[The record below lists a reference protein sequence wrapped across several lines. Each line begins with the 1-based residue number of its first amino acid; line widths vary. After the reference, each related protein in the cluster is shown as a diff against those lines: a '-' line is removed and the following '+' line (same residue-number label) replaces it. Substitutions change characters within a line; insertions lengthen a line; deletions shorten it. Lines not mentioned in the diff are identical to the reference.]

1 MYDMSQ
7 RNQKLVIFQKM
18 KLVFIFLFLVINS
31 AFASELVLTGTVI
44 SNNQKMIPARYM
56 GYVKKINFEV
66 GDSVKREDTLFE
78 LESAEFDILESQAD
92 LALEQAKL
100 MVNVYENR
108 KSSLQKEKRKLD
120 KEKKLYSK
128 QDFKMNMDDIS
139 EAADNISASLES
151 AQILVKEASEKTKQF
166 ASVMGYLKIKAPNDG
181 ILVDKKIRV
190 GDMVAP
196 GMLTMI
202 IVDMDNLEIE
212 AEVAE
217 SDLKYVRR
225 NKVIKMTIPSLNYK
239 ASGYIK
245 AIVPSANPMAHTFKI
260 RVHFEK
266 KNDMIFPGMYAK
278 VFVDLTNE
286 ISSKLN

>member
-1 MYDMSQ
+1 MKYLLA
-7 RNQKLVIFQKM
+7 LV
-18 KLVFIFLFLVINS
+18 LTALAL
-31 AFASELVLTGTVI
+31 AASDLVLTGTVI

-56 GYVKKINFEV
+56 GYVKKVHFEV
-66 GDSVKREDTLFE
+66 GDMVEREDTLFE

-100 MVNVYENR
+100 MVDVYQTRLNIL
-108 KSSLQKEKRKLD
+108 KKNKRKLKRD
-120 KEKKLYSK
+120 RKMMSP
-128 QDFKMNMDDIS
+128 QNFKNDLSDMSDSIN
-139 EAADNISASLES
+139 NVSASIES
-151 AQILVKEASEKTKQF
+151 AQLLVEQASEKTKQF
-166 ASVMGYLKIKAPNDG
+166 ATIAGYLKIKAPNDG
-181 ILVDKKIRV
+181 ILVDKRIQV

-202 IVDMDNLEIE
+202 LVDMNHLEVE

-225 NKVIKMTIPSLNYK
+225 KKVVTIKIPSLDYR

-266 KNDMIFPGMYAK
+266 TNDMIFPGMYAK
-278 VFVDLTNE
+278 VYIDLTNE
-286 ISSKLN
+286 LKK

>member
-1 MYDMSQ
+1 
-7 RNQKLVIFQKM
+7 M
-18 KLVFIFLFLVINS
+18 KHILLIIITLSSLI
-31 AFASELVLTGTVI
+31 ASDLVLTGTVI

-56 GYVKKINFEV
+56 GYVKKVNFEV
-66 GDSVKREDTLFE
+66 GDYVEREDTLFE
-78 LESAEFDILESQAD
+78 LESAEFDIMESQAD

-100 MVNVYENR
+100 MVDVYQTRLNVFKKQKKRLKRDRKMMSTHDYKADMQDMSESMENV
-108 KSSLQKEKRKLD
+108 
-120 KEKKLYSK
+120 
-128 QDFKMNMDDIS
+128 
-139 EAADNISASLES
+139 SASIES
-151 AQILVKEASEKTKQF
+151 AQVLVEQASEKTKQF
-166 ASVMGYLKIKAPNDG
+166 ATIAGYLKIKAPNDG
-181 ILVDKKIRV
+181 ILVDKRIQV

-202 IVDMDNLEIE
+202 LVDMNHLEVE

-225 NKVIKMTIPSLNYK
+225 NKPVRIKIPSLGYR

-266 KNDMIFPGMYAK
+266 TNDMIFPGMYAK
-278 VFVDLTNE
+278 VYVDLTNE
-286 ISSKLN
+286 LENDNKQ

>member
-1 MYDMSQ
+1 
-7 RNQKLVIFQKM
+7 M
-18 KLVFIFLFLVINS
+18 KYLFLIFI
-31 AFASELVLTGTVI
+31 AFSTLYSNELILTGTVI
-44 SNNQKMIPARYM
+44 SNNKKMIPARYM

-66 GDSVKREDTLFE
+66 GDKVEREDTLFE
-78 LESAEFDILESQAD
+78 MESAEFDILESQAD

-100 MVNVYENR
+100 MLDTYRTRLNVFKKHKRRLKKNKNKMPAFDFRENMED
-108 KSSLQKEKRKLD
+108 LNENIED
-120 KEKKLYSK
+120 
-128 QDFKMNMDDIS
+128 
-139 EAADNISASLES
+139 ISASIES
-151 AQILVKEASEKTKQF
+151 AQVLVDQASEKSKQF
-166 ASVMGYLKIKAPNDG
+166 ATIAGYLKVKAPNDG
-181 ILVDKKIRV
+181 IIVDKRIQV

-202 IVDMDNLEIE
+202 IVDMQHLEID

-225 NKVIKMTIPSLNYK
+225 NKVVRIEIPSLNYK

-266 KNDMIFPGMYAK
+266 TSDRIFPGMYAK
-278 VFVDLTNE
+278 VYIDLTDE
-286 ISSKLN
+286 LKGEMKK

>member
-1 MYDMSQ
+1 
-7 RNQKLVIFQKM
+7 M
-18 KLVFIFLFLVINS
+18 KFIISILFVTYSSL
-31 AFASELVLTGTVI
+31 FASELVLTGTVI

-66 GDSVKREDTLFE
+66 GDSVVREDTLFE
-78 LESAEFDILESQAD
+78 LESAEFDIMEAQAD
-92 LALEQAKL
+92 LALEQAKMML
-100 MVNVYENR
+100 DVYKTRLSRN
-108 KSSLQKEKRKLD
+108 KNDKRKLRRD
-120 KEKKLYSK
+120 RKKMTK
-128 QDFKMNMDDIS
+128 FDFK
-139 EAADNISASLES
+139 ES
-151 AQILVKEASEKTKQF
+151 MRDLDETAEDMSSSIESVQVLVEQASEKSKQF
-166 ASVMGYLKIKAPNDG
+166 ATIAGYLKVKAPNDG
-181 ILVDKKIRV
+181 ILVDKRIQV

-202 IVDMDNLEIE
+202 LVDMDHLEID

-225 NKVIKMTIPSLNYK
+225 KKVVTIKIPSLNYR

-266 KNDMIFPGMYAK
+266 TSDMIFPGMYAK
-278 VFVDLTNE
+278 VYIDLTDE
-286 ISSKLN
+286 IANKIR

>member
-1 MYDMSQ
+1 MRY
-7 RNQKLVIFQKM
+7 L
-18 KLVFIFLFLVINS
+18 LFALLFFT
-31 AFASELVLTGTVI
+31 ALQAGELILTGTVI
-44 SNNQKMIPARYM
+44 SNNKKMIPARYM
-56 GYVKKINFEV
+56 GYVKKIHFEV
-66 GDSVKREDTLFE
+66 GDEVKREDTLFE

-100 MVNVYENR
+100 MLDVYKTRLNVFKKKKKRLN
-108 KSSLQKEKRKLD
+108 EKRKKIPTLD
-120 KEKKLYSK
+120 FRANME
-128 QDFKMNMDDIS
+128 DMNENIEDIT
-139 EAADNISASLES
+139 ASIES
-151 AQILVKEASEKTKQF
+151 AQILVDQASEKSKQF
-166 ASVMGYLKIKAPNDG
+166 ATIAGYLKVKAPNDG
-181 ILVDKKIRV
+181 IVVERRIQV

-202 IVDMDNLEIE
+202 LVDMNHLEIE

-225 NKVIKMTIPSLNYK
+225 HKVVKVKIPSLNYK

-266 KNDMIFPGMYAK
+266 TDDMIFPGMYAK
-278 VFVDLTNE
+278 VYIDLTNE
-286 ISSKLN
+286 LTH

>member
-1 MYDMSQ
+1 
-7 RNQKLVIFQKM
+7 M
-18 KLVFIFLFLVINS
+18 KYILLFFISVSSLL
-31 AFASELVLTGTVI
+31 ASELVLTGTVI

-56 GYVKKINFEV
+56 GYVKKINFEI
-66 GDSVKREDTLFE
+66 GDRVLREDTLFE
-78 LESAEFDILESQAD
+78 LESAEFDIMESQAD

-100 MVNVYENR
+100 MLDVYKTRLSRNKNE
-108 KSSLQKEKRKLD
+108 ERKLKRD
-120 KEKKLYSK
+120 RQKMVKL
-128 QDFKMNMDDIS
+128 DFKESMRDLD
-139 EAADNISASLES
+139 EAAEDLSSAIES
-151 AQILVKEASEKTKQF
+151 AQVLVEQASEKTKQF
-166 ASVMGYLKIKAPNDG
+166 ATIAGYLEVKAPNNG
-181 ILVDKKIRV
+181 ILVDKRIRV

-217 SDLKYVRR
+217 SDLKYVRQK
-225 NKVIKMTIPSLNYK
+225 KVVDIKIPSLNYK

-266 KNDMIFPGMYAK
+266 KSDMVFPGMYAK
-278 VFVDLTNE
+278 VYIDLTDE
-286 ISSKLN
+286 IATKIH

>member
-1 MYDMSQ
+1 
-7 RNQKLVIFQKM
+7 
-18 KLVFIFLFLVINS
+18 
-31 AFASELVLTGTVI
+31 
-44 SNNQKMIPARYM
+44 M
-56 GYVKKINFEV
+56 GYVKKINFEI
-66 GDSVKREDTLFE
+66 GDKVKREDTLFE

-100 MVNVYENR
+100 MVEVYQTRFNGVKKDKRNLERDR
-108 KSSLQKEKRKLD
+108 KKFS
-120 KEKKLYSK
+120 KKSFGLE
-128 QDFKMNMDDIS
+128 MDDLS
-139 EAADNISASLES
+139 EASENASASLES
-151 AQILVKEASEKTKQF
+151 AQVLVKQASEKTKQF
-166 ASVMGYLKIKAPNDG
+166 ATISGYLKVKAPNDG
-181 ILVDKKIRV
+181 VIVEKRIRV

-202 IVDMDNLEIE
+202 IVDMDHLEVE

-225 NKVIKMTIPSLNYK
+225 HKVVDIRIPSLDYK

-266 KNDMIFPGMYAK
+266 TDDMIFPGMYAK
-278 VFVDLTNE
+278 VFIDLTDE
-286 ISSKLN
+286 LKGRIR

>member
-1 MYDMSQ
+1 MRY
-7 RNQKLVIFQKM
+7 L
-18 KLVFIFLFLVINS
+18 LLLFITLSSLSS
-31 AFASELVLTGTVI
+31 AELVLTGTVI

-66 GDSVKREDTLFE
+66 GDSVEREDTLFE
-78 LESAEFDILESQAD
+78 LESAEFDIMESQAD
-92 LALEQAKL
+92 LALEQSKL
-100 MVNVYENR
+100 MLDVY
-108 KSSLQKEKRKLD
+108 KSRLSRNKKEKRNLKRDRKKMVKMDFRESMRDLD
-120 KEKKLYSK
+120 ETAEDLSST
-128 QDFKMNMDDIS
+128 I
-139 EAADNISASLES
+139 ES
-151 AQILVKEASEKTKQF
+151 VQVLVDQASEKTKQF
-166 ASVMGYLKIKAPNDG
+166 ATIAGYLKVKAPNNG
-181 ILVDKKIRV
+181 IIVDKRIRV

-202 IVDMDNLEIE
+202 IVDMDHLEVE

-225 NKVIKMTIPSLNYK
+225 KKVVHIKIPSLDYV

-266 KNDMIFPGMYAK
+266 TNNMIFPGMYAK
-278 VFVDLTNE
+278 VYLDLTNE
-286 ISSKLN
+286 IKTIKH